1 MITKLLAPRDSASPI
16 ASFNP
21 AHRDMFRLMLPQISA
36 SLRINTNR
44 ESRLPP
50 YRVRRY
56 SVPWLA
62 IGPWMGCRAAP
73 DSAQMRTSD
82 ATGPC
87 DNALEATK
95 RLVVPYQVTRNTLLR
110 QL

>member
-1 MITKLLAPRDSASPI
+1 MACNWALD
-16 ASFNP
+16 
-21 AHRDMFRLMLPQISA
+21 
-36 SLRINTNR
+36 
-44 ESRLPP
+44 
-50 YRVRRY
+50 
-56 SVPWLA
+56 
-62 IGPWMGCRAAP
+62 GCRAAP

>member
-21 AHRDMFRLMLPQISA
+21 AHRDMFRLMLPRFLLRSA
-36 SLRINTNR
+36 STRIAN
-44 ESRLPP
+44 PD
-50 YRVRRY
+50 YRH
-56 SVPWLA
+56 
-62 IGPWMGCRAAP
+62 IGTTLQCAMACNWALDGCRAAP